1 MVLWIIL
8 ALLFMHVPPKYFWP
22 SAFIALTM
30 PVALV
35 LNILFLFVWLFR
47 RSYKA
52 FLPVFVLVFFW
63 GYYQRGLALNMS
75 ADPEDLASAA
85 NKLSVLSYNVRI
97 FNTYAHLQDKN
108 QTSSKELIKWVARNP
123 ADVYCLQ
130 EFYNEDKSKVYNTTS
145 KIAWQREKYFFLSRT
160 FVNRIGAE
168 FGLAIVSK
176 YPIVEKGTISFGKL
190 TQNHGMYAD
199 IKVKEDT
206 VRVYNFHF
214 QSMSIEE
221 KQIKDTYKD
230 QDGFKTEGR
239 NVLRRFKKG
248 VVKRSDQVN
257 VLLEHL
263 QHSPHPVIFC
273 GDVNDVPYSYTYE
286 QLNKHYTNAFV
297 KKGFGIGATYNGI
310 LPFVRIDNQFCSP
323 ELEVLDF
330 TLHDT
335 ITYSDHFPL
344 TAVYGLNKKQLIKK

>member
-1 MVLWIIL
+1 
-8 ALLFMHVPPKYFWP
+8 MHVPPKYFWP
-22 SAFIALTM
+22 AAFISLSM
-30 PVALV
+30 PVALG
-35 LNILFLFVWLFR
+35 LNLLFLVVWAFR
-47 RSYKA
+47 RSLKVILP
-52 FLPVFVLVFFW
+52 FLFMFFFW
-63 GYYQRGLALNMS
+63 GYYQRGFALHISPDKEALAVTTG
-75 ADPEDLASAA
+75 
-85 NKLSVLSYNVRI
+85 KLSVLSYNVRI

-108 QTSSKELIKWVARNP
+108 QTSSKELIKWVAKNP

-130 EFYNEDKSKVYNTTS
+130 EFYNDADSKVYNATS
-145 KIAWQREKYFFLSRT
+145 KIARQHAKYFFLSRT

-199 IKVKEDT
+199 IKVNEDT

-221 KQIKDTYKD
+221 KQIKDSYKD
-230 QDGFKTEGR
+230 QNGFKTEGR
-239 NVLRRFKKG
+239 NVLRRFRRG
-248 VVKRSDQVN
+248 FVKRSDQVN

-263 QHSPHPVIFC
+263 QQSPYPVIFC
-273 GDVNDVPYSYTYE
+273 GDVNDVPYSYTYQ
-286 QLNKHYTNAFV
+286 QLNKYYTNAFV

-344 TAVYGLNKKQLIKK
+344 TAWYKISKTADSR

>member
-1 MVLWIIL
+1 
-8 ALLFMHVPPKYFWP
+8 MHVPPKYFWP
-22 SAFIALTM
+22 AAFISLSM
-30 PVALV
+30 PVALT
-35 LNILFLFVWLFR
+35 LNLLFLVVWAFR
-47 RSYKA
+47 RSIKII
-52 FLPVFVLVFFW
+52 LPLLILLFFW
-63 GYYQRGLALNMS
+63 GYYQRGFALSISPDKEELA
-75 ADPEDLASAA
+75 DTDG
-85 NKLSVLSYNVRI
+85 KLSVLSYNVRI
-97 FNTYAHLQDKN
+97 FNTYAYLQDKN
-108 QTSSKELIKWVARNP
+108 QTSSKKLIKWVATNP

-130 EFYNEDKSKVYNTTS
+130 EFYNEDKSKVYNATS
-145 KIAWQREKYFFLSRT
+145 KIAWQKEKYFFLSRT
-160 FVNRIGAE
+160 FVNRVGAE

-221 KQIKDTYKD
+221 KQIKDSYKD
-230 QDGFKTEGR
+230 QNGFKTEGR
-239 NVLRRFKKG
+239 NVLRRFRSG
-248 VVKRSDQVN
+248 FVKRSDQVN

-263 QHSPHPVIFC
+263 QQSPYPVIFC
-273 GDVNDVPYSYTYE
+273 GDVNDVPYSYTYQ
-286 QLNKHYTNAFV
+286 QLNKYYTNAFV
-297 KKGFGIGATYNGI
+297 KKGFGVGATYNGI

-335 ITYSDHFPL
+335 VTYSDHFPL
-344 TAVYGLNKKQLIKK
+344 TALYKIGKKSTGQ